1 MDEMVATS
9 EYAAWLAVMV
19 EGSTTPIAAA
29 GDAGDPRPDLVPR
42 PAYRALY
49 LAGRVVGV
57 DQVNSSDWS
66 K

>member
-1 MDEMVATS
+1 MTEMVAAS

-19 EGSTTPIAAA
+19 EGSATPAAVA
-29 GDAGDPRPDLVPR
+29 GDVGDPRPDLVPR

-49 LAGRVVGV
+49 LAAEESG
-57 DQVNSSDWS
+57 WT